1 MKTIDLLKKTSYKQI
16 FNQIQ
21 KKFYPREEYSNIEIL
36 SKDMFFMRLHA
47 SLCNLSEK
55 VTPQH
60 SLLITQFH
68 DQEEEVDICVLDEK
82 EDALMPLDFF
92 KCEELVWMNFNK
104 SINIDNP
111 VWIAYFMHEIVRLK
125 INLYL

>member
-36 SKDMFFMRLHA
+36 SKDMFFMRLHT
-47 SLCNLSEK
+47 SLCDLSEK

-68 DQEEEVDICVLDEK
+68 DQEEEVDICVLNEK
-82 EDALMPLDFF
+82 
-92 KCEELVWMNFNK
+92 
-104 SINIDNP
+104 
-111 VWIAYFMHEIVRLK
+111 
-125 INLYL
+125 